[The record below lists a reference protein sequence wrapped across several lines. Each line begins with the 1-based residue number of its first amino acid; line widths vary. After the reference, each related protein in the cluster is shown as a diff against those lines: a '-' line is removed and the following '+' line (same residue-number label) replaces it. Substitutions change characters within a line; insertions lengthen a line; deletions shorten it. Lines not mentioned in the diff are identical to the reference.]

1 MAGRAN
7 TGGEPSRTLK
17 TVSRACDI
25 IRVLEEL
32 DGAGVTE
39 LATHLDMSKSAV
51 YSHLSTLR
59 EEHFV
64 VKEGDTYRLG
74 LQFLLLG
81 EFVRNQHVLY
91 HHGKEEIEKL
101 AEETGEYAHLAT
113 EQHGL
118 GVNLYKVQ
126 GEKAVG
132 RDYQTNK
139 LQKPDYLH
147 FSATG
152 KSILAHLGDER
163 VEGIVDEYGLS
174 AKTEH
179 TITDRDELF
188 AELEQIREQG
198 YATNEEEEIKG
209 LQAIGA
215 PVLDKDDTVLGS
227 VSVSGPVNRMQ
238 EPAYH
243 DRIVDAVTSTA
254 NIIEVNINMAD
265 TDTDLP
271 DFT

>member
-1 MAGRAN
+1 MAGHAN

-25 IRVLEEL
+25 VRTLEEL

-39 LATHLDMSKSAV
+39 LASHLGMSKSAV

-59 EEHFV
+59 ENHFV

-81 EFVRNQHVLY
+81 EYVRNQHQLY

-132 RDYQTNK
+132 RDYQTSK

-152 KSILAHLGDER
+152 KAILAHLPRER
-163 VEGIVDEYGLS
+163 VEGIVAEYGL
-174 AKTEH
+174 APKTEN
-179 TITDRDELF
+179 TITDADDLF
-188 AELEQIREQG
+188 AALEQIREDG
-198 YATNEEEEIKG
+198 YATNAEEEIKG

-215 PVLDKDDTVLGS
+215 PILDKTDTVLGS

-238 EPAYH
+238 EPAYF

-265 TDTDLP
+265 TNTDLP